1 MGARVT
7 IELSIPELWTVK
19 DSRITALD
27 TIAII
32 RSRVYSGKDTRDR
45 DFASYADYSTKPIYV
60 QRKGARLKPKGG
72 RTKRLKA
79 VGRKRTMKTMYFA
92 GGYKEYKQKSRRRVK
107 GGQNQTAE
115 VDLTLSG
122 ALMNNLITTQV
133 DKTGFT
139 IGLSPAVQSYGYHVN
154 VKRPFMGLSPFD
166 QNKLQ
171 RAVSARIRQKL
182 SPTGP
187 PTKTKRKTKQTSKSK
202 GKR

>member
-1 MGARVT
+1 MGARIT
-7 IELSIPELWTVK
+7 IEISIPKLWTVQ

-32 RSRVYSGKDTRDR
+32 RSRVYSGKDTQDHP
-45 DFASYADYSTKPIYV
+45 FAGYSTRPIYIS
-60 QRKGARLKPKGG
+60 RKGARLKPKGG

-79 VGRKRTMKTMYFA
+79 IGRKRAMKTMYFE
-92 GGYKEYKQKSRRRVK
+92 GGYKEYKQKSRERVE
-107 GGQNQTAE
+107 GGKNQTAE

-122 ALMNNLITTQV
+122 ALMNNLVPTEV
-133 DKTGFT
+133 HKTGFT

-154 VKRPFMGLSPFD
+154 VKRPFLGLSPYD
-166 QNKLQ
+166 QNNLR

-187 PTKTKRKTKQTSKSK
+187 PSKTKRKTKQTSNK
-202 GKR
+202 GK